1 MYFWHLLSMAGSLA
15 VTGPIGAAIAIYLI
29 AGKQW
34 RLTLAWAMLF
44 GIGMALVVITKMA
57 FMGWGLG
64 VESVEFAGFSGH
76 AMRAAAVY
84 PVAGYLVLRSTG
96 RYARYVGAV
105 IGVILAVMISISRVP
120 TLAHSVSEVVTG
132 AVLGLL
138 VAGAFIHFA
147 SQEHRWALSRML
159 AVLCL
164 PIVLVAPNVEPIPA
178 EDWITQV
185 ALKLS
190 GRDHP
195 YTRAMWHQNKFSSI
209 N

>member
-1 MYFWHLLSMAGSLA
+1 MYFWHILSVAGSMA
-15 VTGPIGAAIAIYLI
+15 VTGPIGVAIAIYLV

-84 PVAGYLVLRSTG
+84 PVAGYLVFRSSG
-96 RYARYVGAV
+96 MRARQLGAAG
-105 IGVILAVMISISRVP
+105 GVILALLISVSRVP
-120 TLAHSVSEVVTG
+120 VLAHSVSEVITG
-132 AVLGLL
+132 GILGLL
-138 VAGAFIHFA
+138 VAAGFIHFA
-147 SQEHRWALSRML
+147 SKEHRWALSRML

-164 PIVLVAPNVEPIPA
+164 PIVLVAPNVEPVPA
-178 EDWITQV
+178 EEWITKV
-185 ALKLS
+185 SLMLS
-190 GRDHP
+190 GRDQP
-195 YTRAMWHQNKFSSI
+195 YTRAMWHHDKYGALN
-209 N
+209 